1 LQKGCPFFGFVKGA
15 ALIDMIL
22 EVIRYSLPT
31 APESIQDPLAKDE
44 RIVAALGQMYA
55 FLQNLPI
62 PLEKFLKGLSILSDT

>member
-1 LQKGCPFFGFVKGA
+1 MF
-15 ALIDMIL
+15 L

-55 FLQNLPI
+55 FLQKLPI
-62 PLEKFLKGLSILSDT
+62 PLEKIYQGVVNTL